1 MENKEAIQN
10 FSDMVTAT
18 EKLTK
23 PWRVALLVTNLM
35 WALVFGAF
43 ILLAYLTPDTSY
55 QMQDYNSQVQQ
66 QASGYSMPYDAAYGN
81 G

>member
-1 MENKEAIQN
+1 MNSEEKLQS

-23 PWRVALLVTNLM
+23 PWRFALVITNLL
-35 WALVFGAF
+35 WALVFSAF

-55 QMQDYNSQVQQ
+55 QMQDFTGQNQVQTT
-66 QASGYSMPYDAAYGN
+66 GTETVTHG